1 MDTYILAIESSCDET
16 SVSIIKNGSI
26 EISNIE
32 KKNNCTITNIMNN
45 ECNQII
51 NNEQI
56 EGVYLQIK
64 AMILA
69 KKFIKNNTIIKTE
82 NTRFQVTNIENQE
95 SNNTLSV
102 VDLGECQE
110 RIKKK
115 YNISKHESL
124 IILKADIKSDDFTST
139 YVQYEIYHPYKL
151 NKIELDI
158 CEDVNISLSVPVNL
172 DDETISLYES
182 LNEYGYNFFDSKDKF
197 YNDICS
203 KYTTKSGTDIILSDR
218 QQLLKNQNNVF
229 LCQDDCTFL
238 YYNSKTKHSYCSC
251 SPQKNDIKL
260 EIEYLFS
267 HKGEMIKS
275 FYTTLSNSNFKV
287 MKPAGR

>member
-1 MDTYILAIESSCDET
+1 ML
-16 SVSIIKNGSI
+16 
-26 EISNIE
+26 
-32 KKNNCTITNIMNN
+32 
-45 ECNQII
+45 
-51 NNEQI
+51 
-56 EGVYLQIK
+56 
-64 AMILA
+64 
-69 KKFIKNNTIIKTE
+69 
-82 NTRFQVTNIENQE
+82 
-95 SNNTLSV
+95 
-102 VDLGECQE
+102 
-110 RIKKK
+110 
-115 YNISKHESL
+115 
-124 IILKADIKSDDFTST
+124 
-139 YVQYEIYHPYKL
+139 
-151 NKIELDI
+151 
-158 CEDVNISLSVPVNL
+158 VNL

-251 SPQKNDIKL
+251 SPQKNDIQL

-287 MKPAGR
+287 MKCYELLFSKNGQLINIGSYILIGNLIFIFILIIF